1 MPLVHSSSLNS
12 PLTLSLLRSPKLQF
26 QRKKLL
32 TLRPDCLW
40 EIETGYVRSV
50 TWTGSGEVTTLG
62 IWGTGDMIG
71 KPLSRLK
78 HYQLE
83 CLTDVTAQLIPTSNA
98 EAQAAWMRYTNQTE
112 IMLQFMH
119 IRSTSQRLLKLLYWL
134 AARFGT
140 QVDQGYLLDVPLT
153 HQLIAEMLGTT
164 RVTVTRMFNDFAQ
177 QGKICPLPRRKLL
190 ILCADLGRELAEF
203 EF

>member
-1 MPLVHSSSLNS
+1 MHLAPASFNSS
-12 PLTLSLLRSPKLQF
+12 LTLSLLRSPTLQF

-40 EIETGYVRSV
+40 KIEKGYVRSV
-50 TWTGSGEVTTLG
+50 TWTEAGEVTTLG
-62 IWGTGDMIG
+62 VWGAGDMVG
-71 KPLSRLK
+71 RPLSRLK
-78 HYQLE
+78 CYQLE
-83 CLTDVTAQLIPTSNA
+83 CLTEVTAQLIPTSTA
-98 EAQAAWMRYTNQTE
+98 EAQAACIRYTNQTE

-140 QVDQGYLLDVPLT
+140 KVDRGYLIDVPLT

-164 RVTVTRMFNDFAQ
+164 RVTVTRMLNEFTQ
-177 QGKICPLPRRKLL
+177 KGKICPLPRRKLL
-190 ILCADLGRELAEF
+190 ILCADLAPELTEF